1 MKLFLLRHGDRS
13 AGYGD
18 VALSAEGERQAR
30 ELADN
35 PRLQKIDVILI
46 SPKRRTGET
55 VQPLADKL
63 GLSARTEA
71 ALDQRKS
78 VETQSE
84 FTRRVLAAMDDAAAK
99 YPGQNVLLCTHSDW
113 LQTALL
119 HMPSMAT
126 DNALHCFFS
135 CADFRVVVAKDGMWE
150 VVS

>member
-18 VALSAEGERQAR
+18 VALSSEGERQAR
-30 ELADN
+30 DLAAT
-35 PRLQKIDVILI
+35 PTLQNVNVILI
-46 SPKRRTGET
+46 SPKRRTLET

-63 GLSARTEA
+63 GLTPVVEA

-84 FTRRVLAAMDDAAAK
+84 FTRRVLTAMDEAAAK
-99 YPGQNVLLCTHSDW
+99 YPDKNVLMCTHSDW
-113 LQTALL
+113 LQTAIL

-135 CADFRVVVAKDGMWE
+135 CADFRIVASKDGMWE